1 MWKLEIWEL
10 YIKGIILAGGRGT
23 RLRPVTSVVVKQLLP
38 IYDKPMIY
46 YPLATLMSAQIRDI
60 AIICNPK
67 DIDLFQNLLGD
78 GSQIGIRLTYIIQN
92 EPRGIAEAFILAQ
105 DFISKSAVALILGD
119 NLFHGPGLG
128 RNLQQFAHI
137 EGAQVFAYHV
147 NNPEEY
153 GVISF
158 NTDGVPISI
167 EEKPTEPSSNFA
179 IPGLY
184 FFDNQVVGFAAEL
197 NPSKRGELEIT
208 DIMKTYLRKK
218 ILSASLI
225 SRGAVWLDTGT
236 VDSLQA
242 ASVYIQVI
250 EQRQGFKIGCIE
262 EIAFNNGWISEND
275 IRLAIKQYG
284 DCSYAEY
291 LQSFIKVNTRN
302 WIF

>member
-1 MWKLEIWEL
+1 MQEIWGPV
-10 YIKGIILAGGRGT
+10 IKGIILAGGRGT
-23 RLRPVTSVVVKQLLP
+23 RLWPVTSVVVKQLLP

-46 YPLATLMSAQIRDI
+46 YPLATLMSAQITDI

-78 GSQIGIRLTYIIQN
+78 GSQIGIRLTYIIQK
-92 EPRGIAEAFILAQ
+92 EPRGIAEAFILAR
-105 DFISKSAVALILGD
+105 DFISKSSVALILGD

-128 RNLQQFAHI
+128 RNLQQYADI
-137 EGAQVFAYHV
+137 QGAQVFAYRV

-153 GVISF
+153 GVINF
-158 NTDGVPISI
+158 DTDGVPISI
-167 EEKPTEPSSNFA
+167 EEKPTEPRSNFA

-184 FFDNQVVGFAAEL
+184 FFDNQVVDFAAEL

-208 DIMKTYLRKK
+208 DIMRAYLRKK

-242 ASVYIQVI
+242 ASVYVQVI

-262 EIAFNNGWISEND
+262 EIAFKNGWISENE

-284 DCSYAEY
+284 DCSYAQY
-291 LQSFIKVNTRN
+291 LQSFLQNQS
-302 WIF
+302 